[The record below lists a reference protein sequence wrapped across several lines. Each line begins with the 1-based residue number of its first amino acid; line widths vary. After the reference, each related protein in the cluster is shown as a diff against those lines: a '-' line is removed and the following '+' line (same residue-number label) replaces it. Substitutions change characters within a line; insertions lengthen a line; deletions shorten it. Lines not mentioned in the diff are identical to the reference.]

1 MALQVDPARLTSQPL
16 LLHQREPGEY
26 WVVVAG
32 FIAGRVS
39 RYEAP
44 DGGPLW
50 LWYLTG
56 PIDKEERKADCGD
69 GRSLLDAK
77 EALRASLQIHIDAAV
92 LMNKTITW
100 ND

>member
-1 MALQVDPARLTSQPL
+1 MALQVDPARLVSQPL

-26 WVVVAG
+26 WVIVAG
-32 FIAGRVS
+32 FVAGRVS

-56 PIDKEERKADCGD
+56 PSEGEEHDRDCGD

-77 EALRASLQIHIDAAV
+77 EALRASLQTHIDAAV
-92 LMNKTITW
+92 QTNKTIAW
-100 ND
+100 RD